1 MRRIFAALAGAA
13 AVIVLLAGCGSA
25 VVSAPAAESTLAKAF
40 KEKTGGT
47 AAHVS
52 CPSNVDAKVGKSF
65 TCHFT
70 SGGTSYVGDMTIQK
84 IQGSTVYFKYAI
96 YRS

>member
-1 MRRIFAALAGAA
+1 MRRVFGAVVGAA
-13 AVIVLLAGCGSA
+13 AVIVLLAGCGSS
-25 VVSAPAAESTLAKAF
+25 VVSASAAETTLAKAF
-40 KEKTGGT
+40 KSHTGDT

-70 SGGTSYVGDMTIQK
+70 SDGTAYVGDMTIQK

-96 YRS
+96 YR